1 MENSINQNCIKRR
14 LKSIATEVV
23 KTGNVQGL
31 KRNKTNTFTDVVD
44 TQEQQL
50 SGFGVLLK
58 MVIQNRKYHAIT
70 VENC

>member
-1 MENSINQNCIKRR
+1 MENSINQNCIKKR

-23 KTGNVQGL
+23 KTRNVQEL
-31 KRNKTNTFTDVVD
+31 KRNKTNIFTDVVD

-58 MVIQNRKYHAIT
+58 TVTMNRRCHAIT
-70 VENC
+70 VEN

>member
-1 MENSINQNCIKRR
+1 MENFTLQNCTKRR
-14 LKSIATEVV
+14 LKSIAIEVA
-23 KTGNVQGL
+23 KIKQEQNL

-50 SGFGVLLK
+50 SGFCVLLK

-70 VENC
+70 VEN

>member
-1 MENSINQNCIKRR
+1 VENSINQNCIKKRH
-14 LKSIATEVV
+14 KNIAIEVV
-23 KTGNVQGL
+23 KTRNVQEL

-70 VENC
+70 VEN

>member
-1 MENSINQNCIKRR
+1 MENSINQNCIKKRH
-14 LKSIATEVV
+14 KNIAIEVV
-23 KTGNVQGL
+23 KTRNVQEL

-70 VENC
+70 VEN